1 MKPFWI
7 LRPRSVQVF
16 KPSTKYILSFVEGLR
31 TDFRFWIKA
40 SEHKKI
46 IRLVICTLVFAPW
59 LSAQAQQSARIPRI
73 GILEL
78 ASPSASADQF
88 KALQQG
94 LRELGYIEGKNIS
107 FEHRYAD
114 GKIERL
120 PELAVELVGSK
131 VDVIVTRSTGSIRA
145 AMNASK
151 TIPIIF
157 PSAGAPVEDGLV
169 ASLAKPGGN
178 VTGVTQ
184 LSAELDG
191 KKLEILK
198 QTAPK
203 VTQVGLLW
211 TVGSARV
218 DNRAREAD
226 PAAKGL
232 GIQLHSLELKSA
244 EDFARVFDIA
254 KQAGVQALSLA
265 PSPLLFTH
273 RSVIFDFAAK
283 NRLPAMY
290 STKDFVEAGG
300 LMSYGQDIVDNWRRA
315 ATFVDKILK
324 GANPGDL
331 PVEQATKFELVI
343 NLKTAKQIGLTIP
356 PNVLARADKVIR

>member
-1 MKPFWI
+1 VKQFWI
-7 LRPRSVQVF
+7 L
-16 KPSTKYILSFVEGLR
+16 
-31 TDFRFWIKA
+31 DFRFWVNT
-40 SEHKKI
+40 SEHKRI
-46 IRLVICTLVFAPW
+46 IGVVIWAVVFAPW

-78 ASPSASADQF
+78 ASPAASASQL

-94 LRELGYIEGKNIS
+94 LRDLGYLEGKNII
-107 FEHRYAD
+107 FEYRHAD

-120 PELAVELVGSK
+120 PELAAELVGSK

-145 AMNASK
+145 AMKATK
-151 TIPIIF
+151 TIPIVF

-203 VTQVGLLW
+203 VSQVGLLW

-218 DNRAREAD
+218 DIRAREAD
-226 PAAKGL
+226 PAAKVL
-232 GIQLHSLELKSA
+232 GIQLYSLELKNA
-244 EDFARVFDIA
+244 EDFPRVFDRA
-254 KQAGVQALSLA
+254 RHVGVQALSLA
-265 PSPLLFTH
+265 PSPLFFTY
-273 RSVIFDFAAK
+273 RSTVFDFVAK
-283 NRLPAMY
+283 NRLPAIY
-290 STKDFVEAGG
+290 STKDFVETGG

-324 GANPGDL
+324 GAKPGDL

-343 NLKTAKQIGLTIP
+343 NQKAAKQIGLTIP
-356 PNVLARADKVIR
+356 PNVLARADRVIR

>member
-1 MKPFWI
+1 MIRKLLFW
-7 LRPRSVQVF
+7 
-16 KPSTKYILSFVEGLR
+16 
-31 TDFRFWIKA
+31 
-40 SEHKKI
+40 
-46 IRLVICTLVFAPW
+46 LVTTNFLITVGIAE
-59 LSAQAQQSARIPRI
+59 AQQSAKIPRI

-78 ASPSASADQF
+78 ASPAASASQF
-88 KALQQG
+88 KAFQQG
-94 LRELGYIEGKNIS
+94 LHELGYVEGKNVILEYR
-107 FEHRYAD
+107 FAD
-114 GKIERL
+114 GKLDRL
-120 PELAVELVGSK
+120 PELAAELVGSK

-178 VTGVTQ
+178 VTGITQ

-198 QTAPK
+198 QAAPK

-211 TVGSARV
+211 TVGSARA
-218 DNRAREAD
+218 DNRSREAD
-226 PAAKGL
+226 PAAKAL
-232 GIQLHSLELKSA
+232 GIQLHSLELKHA
-244 EDFARVFDIA
+244 NDFARIFDAA
-254 KQAGVQALSLA
+254 KQLGVQALSLA

-273 RSVIFDFAAK
+273 RATIFDFVAK

-300 LMSYGQDIVDNWRRA
+300 LMSYGQDIIDNWRRA

-324 GANPGDL
+324 GAKPADL
-331 PVEQATKFELVI
+331 PVEQAMKFEFIV
-343 NLKTAKQIGLTIP
+343 NLKAAKQIGLTIP
-356 PNVLARADKVIR
+356 VRMLERANQVIR

>member
-1 MKPFWI
+1 VKQFWI

-16 KPSTKYILSFVEGLR
+16 NPSTKYILSFVEGLR
-31 TDFRFWIKA
+31 TDFRFWIKT

-46 IRLVICTLVFAPW
+46 IRLVIWTLVFAPW
-59 LSAQAQQSARIPRI
+59 LSAQAQQSGRIPRI

-78 ASPSASADQF
+78 ASPSASANQF

-254 KQAGVQALSLA
+254 KQVGVQALSLA

-324 GANPGDL
+324 GAKPSDL

-356 PNVLARADKVIR
+356 PNVLARADRVIR

>member
-1 MKPFWI
+1 
-7 LRPRSVQVF
+7 
-16 KPSTKYILSFVEGLR
+16 
-31 TDFRFWIKA
+31 
-40 SEHKKI
+40 
-46 IRLVICTLVFAPW
+46 
-59 LSAQAQQSARIPRI
+59 
-73 GILEL
+73 
-78 ASPSASADQF
+78 QF

-145 AMNASK
+145 SMNATK
-151 TIPIIF
+151 TIPIVF

-178 VTGVTQ
+178 VTGITQ

-198 QTAPK
+198 QAAPK
-203 VTQVGLLW
+203 VSQVGLLW

-226 PAAKGL
+226 VAAKAL
-232 GIQLHSLELKSA
+232 GIQLHSLELKNA
-244 EDFARVFDIA
+244 EDFARIFDVA
-254 KQAGVQALSLA
+254 KQVGVDALSLA

-273 RSVIFDFAAK
+273 RSVIFDFLAK
-283 NRLPAMY
+283 NRLAAMY

-300 LMSYGQDIVDNWRRA
+300 LMSYGQDIIDNWRRA

-324 GANPGDL
+324 G
-331 PVEQATKFELVI
+331 
-343 NLKTAKQIGLTIP
+343 
-356 PNVLARADKVIR
+356 

>member
-1 MKPFWI
+1 
-7 LRPRSVQVF
+7 
-16 KPSTKYILSFVEGLR
+16 
-31 TDFRFWIKA
+31 
-40 SEHKKI
+40 
-46 IRLVICTLVFAPW
+46 VFAPW
-59 LSAQAQQSARIPRI
+59 LSAQAQQSARIARI
-73 GILEL
+73 GVLEL
-78 ASPSASADQF
+78 ASRAASADQL

-94 LRELGYIEGKNIS
+94 LRELGYLQGKDIL
-107 FEHRYAD
+107 FEYRYAD
-114 GKIERL
+114 GKIDRL
-120 PELAVELVGSK
+120 PELALELVGSK

-145 AMNASK
+145 AMNATK
-151 TIPIIF
+151 TVPIVF

-198 QTAPK
+198 QSAPK

-211 TVGSARV
+211 TIGSARV

-226 PAAKGL
+226 PAAKAL
-232 GIQLHSLELKSA
+232 GMQLHSLELKSA
-244 EDFARVFDIA
+244 DDFARVFDVA

-273 RSVIFDFAAK
+273 RSVIFDYVAK
-283 NRLPAMY
+283 NRLPAIY
-290 STKDFVEAGG
+290 STKDFVETGG
-300 LMSYGQDIVDNWRRA
+300 LMSYGQDIVGNWRRA

-324 GANPGDL
+324 GAKPADL

-343 NLKTAKQIGLTIP
+343 NLKTAKQIGLSIP
-356 PNVLARADKVIR
+356 PNVLARADRVIK

>member
-1 MKPFWI
+1 M
-7 LRPRSVQVF
+7 
-16 KPSTKYILSFVEGLR
+16 LSFVEGLR
-31 TDFRFWIKA
+31 TDFRFWIKT

-46 IRLVICTLVFAPW
+46 IRLVIWTLVFAPW

-78 ASPSASADQF
+78 ASPSASANQF

-157 PSAGAPVEDGLV
+157 PSAGAPVEEGLV

-254 KQAGVQALSLA
+254 KQVGVQALSLA

-324 GANPGDL
+324 GAKPGDL

-356 PNVLARADKVIR
+356 PNVLARADRVIR